1 MKFSSRPGGT
11 PPLLAG
17 LLACAL
23 ACPSGGQADEW
34 RVAPD
39 LRLGVVYN
47 DNLRLADGDE
57 EEIDVAG
64 ARIDIGLLAEK
75 RSATSTLRLRP
86 RLRSDRYSDNR
97 QEESDDQFL
106 DFSLQNRGIR
116 SRWGVGAN
124 FAREGV
130 LRGGSDPIID
140 DEPDLENP
148 GLEDPVRFDSRRR
161 RTILRLLPSWSYQL
175 SNLTEVG
182 GSLGYSDVSFT
193 PQQRGEALDFTD
205 TILDGFVQRAI
216 SPTSRLR
223 LSLFAAD
230 FTVDDINNDTRSY
243 GTRARYE
250 RDLSEVYSFYFGAG
264 FQYSEIEA
272 GANNELDQSQSG
284 GLLDIGI
291 NRRWEQTTLQAAA
304 GRSIQASST
313 GFLSQVDQVRL
324 SLNHKFSAR
333 WEGSTALRLQKNDSL
348 DDDFPFNQR
357 DYYELRTR
365 LSHRL
370 TRAWVV
376 ELSHAFSYLDWKDT
390 PGTAKSNEV
399 LLTVNYQPRG
409 RAWSW

>member
-1 MKFSSRPGGT
+1 MKFSSRPVGT
-11 PPLLAG
+11 SPLLAG

-23 ACPSGGQADEW
+23 AFPAGSQADEW

-39 LRLGVVYN
+39 LRLGMIYN
-47 DNLRLADGDE
+47 DNRRLAEGDE
-57 EEIDVAG
+57 EKIDVVG
-64 ARIDIGLLAEK
+64 AQIDIGLLAEK

-97 QEESDDQFL
+97 EEESDDQFL
-106 DFSLQNRGIR
+106 DFSLQNRGMR

-148 GLEDPVRFDSRRR
+148 GLEDPTRFDNRRR
-161 RTILRLLPSWSYQL
+161 RTIWRLSPNWSYQL
-175 SNLTEVG
+175 SDLTEVG
-182 GSLGYSDVSFT
+182 GSLGYLDVSFE
-193 PQQRGEALDFTD
+193 PQQRGEALDYTD
-205 TILDGFVQRAI
+205 AILDAFVQRAV
-216 SPTSRLR
+216 SPTSRVR

-230 FTVDDINNDTRSY
+230 FSVDEINNDTRSY

-250 RDLSEVYSFYFGAG
+250 RDLSEVYSFYISAG

-272 GANNELDQSQSG
+272 GANNELDQTQNG
-284 GLLDIGI
+284 GLFDIGV
-291 NRRWEQTTLQAAA
+291 NRRWEQTTLRAAG
-304 GRSIQASST
+304 GRSIRASST
-313 GFLSQVDQVRL
+313 GFLNQVDQLRL
-324 SLNHKFSAR
+324 SLNHEFSAR
-333 WEGSTALRLQKNDSL
+333 WELGTALLLLRTDAL
-348 DDDFPFNQR
+348 DDNFPFDQR
-357 DYYELRTR
+357 NYYELRTR

-376 ELSHAFSYLDWKDT
+376 ELNYTFTYLDREDT
-390 PGTAKSNEV
+390 PGTANSNEV
-399 LLTVNYQPRG
+399 LLTVSYRPRG